1 MRALTVGLRRVEA
14 LFDRIFSESWNP
26 WYQLGALAMLCYWVV
41 AVSGVYLFIFFDT
54 SIIGAW
60 DSVERVTTGQ
70 WYLGGVMRSLHRYA
84 SDAMVVLVTVH
95 ILREFALGRFRGVRW
110 FSWVSGVPLLWLMF
124 AAGIGGYWLVWD
136 RHAQFVAVTTSE
148 WLSALPTFGDGLPRN
163 FLSNASLSDRF
174 FSFLVFLHIALPLFL
189 LGGVFIHIKR
199 MKLARINP
207 ARGMIYGTLAFF
219 LLLSIAKPA
228 TSMARADL
236 ATTVSMVDLDW
247 FYLNLYPLIDS
258 LGALEVWGLVLA
270 LTLLLVVTPWVMPGR
285 PAAAR
290 PAPAVVNPD
299 NCNGCSWCFQDCPFE
314 AITMIEHTY
323 KPGLR
328 QALVNPDLCTACGIC
343 EGSCPSATPFRHVAE
358 LVSGIE
364 VPDYPLNEL
373 KQRTEQLLES
383 LAGTD
388 NLVVFGCDHALN
400 VETLDQSH
408 TVAVSLPCSGALP
421 PSFTDFVAR
430 NPAVL
435 GVVIS
440 GCHEGDCFY
449 RKGSEWSRQR
459 MEGERMPH
467 LRTGIGKHK
476 VTMCTAGT
484 FEKARLLERLES
496 FRTSLLALAD
506 EEHGTRHGR
515 AS

>member
-1 MRALTVGLRRVEA
+1 VNYLETGLRWLETA
-14 LFDRIFSESWNP
+14 FDRVFTDAWNP
-26 WYQLGALAMLCYWVV
+26 WYQLGALAMLCYWIV
-41 AVSGVYLFIFFDT
+41 AVSGVYLFVFFDT

-60 DSVERVTTGQ
+60 DSVERITAEQ

-84 SDAMVVLVTVH
+84 SDAMVVFVTVH

-110 FSWVSGVPLLWLMF
+110 FSWVSGVPLLWLLF

-136 RHAQFVAVTTSE
+136 RHAQYIAVTTTE
-148 WLSALPTFGDGLPRN
+148 WMSWLPGFGDGLPRN

-189 LGGVFIHIKR
+189 LGGVFVHIKR

-207 ARGMIYGTLAFF
+207 SRGLVYGLLATF
-219 LLLSIAKPA
+219 LVLSFVKPA
-228 TSMARADL
+228 ESMDRADL
-236 ATTVSMVDLDW
+236 ANTVSEIQLDW
-247 FYLNLYPLIDS
+247 FYLNVYPLVDS
-258 LGALEVWGLVLA
+258 LGAGQVWGFLAA
-270 LTLLLVVTPWVMPGR
+270 LTLLLLVTPWVLPGKTDA
-285 PAAAR
+285 PH
-290 PAPAVVNPD
+290 PQPAVVNPD
-299 NCNGCSWCFQDCPFE
+299 NCNGCSWCFQDCPYD
-314 AITMIEHTY
+314 AITMIEHTD
-323 KPGLR
+323 KPNMR

-343 EGSCPSATPFRHVAE
+343 EGSCPSATPFRNVEE

-373 KQRTEQLLES
+373 RERTEDLLES
-383 LAGTD
+383 LDGNE

-400 VETLDQSH
+400 VGRLDVERM
-408 TVAVSLPCSGALP
+408 VAVSLPCTGALP

-440 GCHEGDCFY
+440 GCHEGDCFF
-449 RKGSEWSRQR
+449 RKGSQWSRER
-459 MEGERMPH
+459 LEGERMPH
-467 LRTGIGKHK
+467 LRTGVGKHK
-476 VTMCTAGT
+476 VLMCTAGT
-484 FEKARLLERLES
+484 FEKDRLIDGLET
-496 FRTSLLALAD
+496 FRRTLLAEQEGDSLA
-506 EEHGTRHGR
+506 EK

>member
-1 MRALTVGLRRVEA
+1 MHALTAGLRRVEA
-14 LFDRIFSESWNP
+14 VFDRIFSETWNP
-26 WYQLGALAMLCYWVV
+26 WYQLGALAMLCYWIV

-60 DSVERVTTGQ
+60 DSVERITTEQ

-84 SDAMVVLVTVH
+84 SDAMVVLVSVH
-95 ILREFALGRFRGVRW
+95 LLREFALGRFRGVRW

-148 WLSALPTFGDGLPRN
+148 WLSALPAFGDGLPRN

-207 ARGMIYGTLAFF
+207 ARGLIYGTLVVF
-219 LLLSIAKPA
+219 LALSVVKPA
-228 TSMARADL
+228 ASMARADL
-236 ATTVSMVDLDW
+236 ATTVSMVDMDW

-258 LGALEVWGLVLA
+258 LGALQVWGIVLA

-285 PAAAR
+285 SVPAR

-343 EGSCPSATPFRHVAE
+343 EGSCPSATPFRHVEE

-383 LAGTD
+383 MEGAD

-400 VETLDQSH
+400 VETLNQAH

-440 GCHEGDCFY
+440 GCHEGDCYY

-459 MEGERMPH
+459 LEGERMPH

-484 FEKARLLERLES
+484 FEKNRLLERLDD
-496 FRTSLLALAD
+496 FRASLLTRSNEDD
-506 EEHGTRHGR
+506 EPRHGR